1 MKYMFGTKI
10 ITDEQKIEELLSRG
24 VDEAI
29 EFEHLK
35 ARLLKGDKLRVK
47 LGIDPTAKDLHLGH
61 TVVLKKLKQFQD
73 LGHTAVFIIGDF
85 TATIGD
91 PSGRNEL
98 RPQLTG
104 SQIKDNMKNYLAE
117 ASKVIDVK
125 KAEIH
130 YNSEWYKNKEA
141 WFLMELTS
149 KFTLARA
156 LERDDFQKRIKNDQD
171 VGLLEILYP
180 LFQGYDSVAVR
191 ADVEIGGTDQKF
203 NLLTGR
209 KVQRRYDQPEQD
221 IITCPLIEGMDGV
234 KKMSKSTGNYIGL
247 SDNSGDM
254 FGKIMSVP
262 DGLMVKYFKLLTNV
276 SDMEVEN
283 IKNDILVNPSMAK
296 KSPKEWK
303 QTLAQEIVKMYHGEK
318 EAKKAKEEWEKVFSN
333 KEMPSEIQE
342 APGEGMRLVDFI
354 TEHALATSSSEA
366 KRLLDQGAVSVNEEV
381 VKAWGHLLKKE
392 DVIRVGSRKFLKVF

>member
-1 MKYMFGTKI
+1 MFGNKVI
-10 ITDEQKIEELLSRG
+10 IDEREIKNILERG
-24 VDEAI
+24 VDEVI
-29 EFEHLK
+29 ELEHLK
-35 ARLLKGDKLRVK
+35 TRLLKGDRLRVK

-61 TVVLKKLKQFQD
+61 TVVLRKLKQFQD
-73 LGHTAVFIIGDF
+73 LGHIAVFIIGDF

-98 RPQLTG
+98 RPQLTND
-104 SQIKDNMKNYLAE
+104 QIKKNMKNYLAE

-125 KAEIH
+125 KAEIR

-156 LERDDFQKRIKNDQD
+156 LERDDFQKRIKNNQD

-209 KVQRRYDQPEQD
+209 KVQRRYDQQEQD
-221 IITCPLIEGMDGV
+221 IITCPLIEGTDGI

-247 SDNSGDM
+247 SDSSVDM

-262 DGLMVKYFKLLTNV
+262 DGLIVKYFKLLTNV
-276 SDMEVEN
+276 SDGEIEN
-283 IKNDILVNPSMAK
+283 VKNDILTNPSVTK

-303 QTLAQEIVKMYHGEK
+303 QSLAQEIVTMYRGEK
-318 EAKKAKEEWEKVFSN
+318 EAQKARDEWEKVFSK
-333 KEMPSEIQE
+333 KENPTDISEYPGAGELVTQWIVGIQLAPSQSEI
-342 APGEGMRLVDFI
+342 
-354 TEHALATSSSEA
+354 
-366 KRLLDQGAVSVNEEV
+366 KRLIEQRAVKINGEV
-381 VKAWGHLLKKE
+381 ITDWRVLKSG
-392 DVIRVGSRKFLKVF
+392 DIVQVGPRKFAKVK

>member
-1 MKYMFGTKI
+1 MFGTKI

-35 ARLLKGDKLRVK
+35 ARLLKGDNLRVK
-47 LGIDPTAKDLHLGH
+47 LGIDPTARDLHLGH
-61 TVVLKKLKQFQD
+61 TVVLRKLKQFQD

-91 PSGRNEL
+91 PYGRNEL

-104 SQIKDNMKNYLAE
+104 DQIKDNMKNYLAE
-117 ASKVIDVK
+117 VSKVIDVK

-191 ADVEIGGTDQKF
+191 ADVEIGLEYAIEPNMFF
-203 NLLTGR
+203 NPQTCFDD
-209 KVQRRYDQPEQD
+209 VRR
-221 IITCPLIEGMDGV
+221 
-234 KKMSKSTGNYIGL
+234 
-247 SDNSGDM
+247 
-254 FGKIMSVP
+254 
-262 DGLMVKYFKLLTNV
+262 LMVV
-276 SDMEVEN
+276 H
-283 IKNDILVNPSMAK
+283 LVCL
-296 KSPKEWK
+296 E
-303 QTLAQEIVKMYHGEK
+303 
-318 EAKKAKEEWEKVFSN
+318 
-333 KEMPSEIQE
+333 
-342 APGEGMRLVDFI
+342 
-354 TEHALATSSSEA
+354 
-366 KRLLDQGAVSVNEEV
+366 
-381 VKAWGHLLKKE
+381 
-392 DVIRVGSRKFLKVF
+392 

>member
-1 MKYMFGTKI
+1 MFGNKV
-10 ITDEQKIEELLSRG
+10 ITDENKIKDIFERG
-24 VDEAI
+24 VDEVI

-35 ARLLKGDKLRVK
+35 TRLLKGDKLRVK
-47 LGIDPTAKDLHLGH
+47 LGIDPTARDLHLGH
-61 TVVLKKLKQFQD
+61 TVVLRKLKQFQD
-73 LGHTAVFIIGDF
+73 LGHTAVFIVGDF

-98 RPQLTG
+98 RPQLTE
-104 SQIKDNMKNYLAE
+104 SQIKENMKNYLVE
-117 ASKVIDVK
+117 ASKVINTK

-149 KFTLARA
+149 KFTLARV

-180 LFQGYDSVAVR
+180 LFQGYDSVAVK

-203 NLLTGR
+203 NLLTSR
-209 KVQRRYDQPEQD
+209 KVQKRYDQQGQD
-221 IITCPLIEGMDGV
+221 IITCPLIEGTDGV

-247 SDNSGDM
+247 SDSSINM

-262 DGLMVKYFKLLTNV
+262 DELITKYFKLLTDV
-276 SDMEVEN
+276 SDEEIEN
-283 IKNDILVNPSMAK
+283 VKNDILTNPAIAK

-303 QTLAQEIVKMYHGEK
+303 QTLAQEIVTLYHGEK
-318 EAKKAKEEWEKVFSN
+318 EAQKARNEWEKVFSN
-333 KEMPSEIQE
+333 KEVPSEIE
-342 APGEGMRLVDFI
+342 EVPGSGMKLVDFI

-366 KRLLDQGAVSVNEEV
+366 KRLLDQGAVSVNDEIFKE
-381 VKAWGHLLKKE
+381 WGHVLKTG
-392 DVIRVGSRKFLKVF
+392 DIVRVGPRKFLKVA

>member
-1 MKYMFGTKI
+1 MFGTKI

-35 ARLLKGDKLRVK
+35 ARLLKGDNLRVK
-47 LGIDPTAKDLHLGH
+47 LGIDPTARDLHLGH
-61 TVVLKKLKQFQD
+61 TVVLRKLKQFQD

-91 PSGRNEL
+91 PSDRNEL
-98 RPQLTG
+98 KPQLTG
-104 SQIKDNMKNYLAE
+104 DQIKDNMKNYLAE

-283 IKNDILVNPSMAK
+283 IKNDILVNTSMAK

-366 KRLLDQGAVSVNEEV
+366 KRLLDQGAVSVNDGVNKE
-381 VKAWGHLLKKE
+381 WGYVLKKR
-392 DVIRVGSRKFLKVF
+392 DIVRVGHKKFLKIA

>member
-1 MKYMFGTKI
+1 MFGNKI
-10 ITDEQKIEELLSRG
+10 VTDEDKVKDILERG
-24 VDEAI
+24 VDEVI

-47 LGIDPTAKDLHLGH
+47 LGIDPTARGLHLGH
-61 TVVLKKLKQFQD
+61 TVVLRKLNQFQV

-91 PSGRNEL
+91 PSSRNDL

-104 SQIKDNMKNYLAE
+104 SQIKENMKNYLAE
-117 ASKVIDVK
+117 AGKIIDVK

-141 WFLMELTS
+141 LFLMELTS

-180 LFQGYDSVAVR
+180 LFQGYDSVAIQS
-191 ADVEIGGTDQKF
+191 DIEIGGTDQKF

-221 IITCPLIEGMDGV
+221 IITCPLIEGLDGV

-247 SDNSGDM
+247 SGSHIDM

-262 DGLMVKYFKLLTNV
+262 DGLMVKYFKLLTDL
-276 SDMEVEN
+276 SELEIEN
-283 IKNDILVNPSMAK
+283 IKNDVLVNPSMAK

-303 QTLAQEIVKMYHGEK
+303 QTLAFELVKMYHGEK
-318 EAKKAKEEWEKVFSN
+318 AAQKAKDEWENVFSK
-333 KEMPSEIQE
+333 KELPEVIEE
-342 APGEGMRLVDFI
+342 APGEGMKLVDFI

-366 KRLLDQGAVSVNEEV
+366 KRLLDQGAVSVNERV
-381 VKAWGHLLKKE
+381 VKEWGHILKKS
-392 DVIRVGSRKFLKVF
+392 DVVKVGPRKFLKVV